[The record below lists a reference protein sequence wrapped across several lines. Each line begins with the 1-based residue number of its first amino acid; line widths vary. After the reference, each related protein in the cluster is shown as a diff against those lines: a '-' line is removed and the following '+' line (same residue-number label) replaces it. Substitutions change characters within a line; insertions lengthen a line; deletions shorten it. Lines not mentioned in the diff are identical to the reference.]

1 MWVRTLHRAINSS
14 QWHLARA
21 TYRIKEHHQRFAVTL
36 LRADGSV
43 VGEGAGEVGGGSLSF
58 SFGIVTP
65 SSPEVVHRIPGG

>member
-1 MWVRTLHRAINSS
+1 MGADFASRNKFVAVAFGESH
-14 QWHLARA
+14 H
-21 TYRIKEHHQRFAVTL
+21 RIKEHHQRFAVTL